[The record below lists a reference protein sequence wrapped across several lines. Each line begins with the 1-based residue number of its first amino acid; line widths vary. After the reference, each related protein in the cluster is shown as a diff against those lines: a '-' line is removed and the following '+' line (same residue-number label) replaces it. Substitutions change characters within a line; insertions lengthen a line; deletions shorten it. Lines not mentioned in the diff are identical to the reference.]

1 MNETNRVPARL
12 VWGLAA
18 LIFLSRVAVILYLR
32 TFAGDAGLYEH
43 DEIARSL
50 VAGEGFQFRFFSDVA
65 EPSTHQAPAMAML
78 LALGYAIFGVGS
90 AISVAFVEIV
100 LAALTTAGAVALGTI
115 AFHWWGRRGLIVAML
130 GFFAYPAFA
139 YMPTRVQSV
148 NWSLSFILLML
159 AGFVSMAERRGNKR
173 VALAT
178 GAVAALGALG
188 EPILA
193 APFGLCVLVLLW
205 QRRDA
210 LRLPAFVALSY
221 IVVVTPWMVRN
232 AITVGYYGFVKGS
245 FSYVAWQGNHI
256 GASGTD
262 KREVQGPTARALA
275 WRVGGADLEAQL
287 DSARAQA
294 VTVDVILSAEDS
306 ATLRELPTEQARM
319 AWFRDQLRKELT
331 AAPSQY
337 VKVVLKRA
345 RMLAWFDPTNP
356 RSFVAAYRVP
366 WLLLA
371 ALAMLGWLWWPREER
386 PAGYAMWV
394 ASVGGLVTVHLL
406 VIMSARFRLPIEA
419 LLLLPATF
427 ALTRWRR
434 DTNVT

>member
-1 MNETNRVPARL
+1 VIESRVPPRL
-12 VWGLAA
+12 LWGLAA
-18 LIFLSRVAVILYLR
+18 LIFISRVAVILYLR
-32 TFAGDAGLYEH
+32 TFAGDAALYEH
-43 DEIARSL
+43 DELARSL
-50 VAGEGFQFRFFSDVA
+50 VAGDGFQFRFFSDVA

-78 LALGYAIFGVGS
+78 LALGYALFGVGTQL
-90 AISVAFVEIV
+90 SVAFVEIV
-100 LAALTTAGAVALGTI
+100 LAALTTAGAMALGTI
-115 AFHWWGRRGLIVAML
+115 AYHWWGRRGLIVAML

-148 NWSLSFILLML
+148 NWSLSFVLLML
-159 AGFVSMAERRGNKR
+159 AGFVAMAERRGDKR

-193 APFGLCVLVLLW
+193 APFGLCFLVLLW

-210 LRLPAFVALSY
+210 WRLPACVAVAY
-221 IVVVTPWMVRN
+221 IAVVTPWMVRN
-232 AITVGYYGFVKGS
+232 AVTLGYYGFVKGS

-275 WRVGGADLEAQL
+275 WRVGGADLEAHL

-294 VTVDVILSAEDS
+294 VSVDVILSAEDS
-306 ATLRELPTEQARM
+306 ATLRALPNEQARM
-319 AWFRDQLRKELT
+319 AWFRDQLRAELK
-331 AAPSQY
+331 AAPGQY

-345 RMLAWFDPTNP
+345 KMLVWFDPTNP

-366 WLLLA
+366 WLLLV
-371 ALAMLGWLWWPREER
+371 ALALAGWMWWRREER
-386 PAGYAMWV
+386 PAGAAMW
-394 ASVGGLVTVHLL
+394 AATLGGLIAVHLL
-406 VIMSARFRLPIEA
+406 VIMSARFRLPMEA

-434 DTNVT
+434 APNVT